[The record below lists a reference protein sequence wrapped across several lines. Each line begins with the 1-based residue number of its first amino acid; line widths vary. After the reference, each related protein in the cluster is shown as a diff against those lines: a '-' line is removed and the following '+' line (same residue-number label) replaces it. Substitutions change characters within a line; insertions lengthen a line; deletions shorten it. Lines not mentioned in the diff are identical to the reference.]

1 MEELFGLPTIQ
12 LMWIVVAI
20 VGVAAAVIA
29 FIFLKRPILVRMGL
43 RNLPRR
49 RAQTV
54 LVTMGLTLAT
64 IIVTIAFS
72 TGDSLAVSIRNL
84 AFDGLQ
90 RIDHFITVDDAATSV
105 DGAET
110 DAIPQQA
117 LSDIQQALSD
127 DDRVDAVFG
136 IRWEA
141 VPIEH
146 PDEGQIEPLFLLTG
160 VDAQVV
166 DRIGGIVDRD
176 GDLLELGALGT
187 DEIVINQM
195 AARELAA
202 EPGDEVVLYVRGQAH
217 RFTVA
222 AIARDAALTGD
233 VGEQTAGGVLNVDRY
248 QAVLGPQLSP
258 PDQWSIIA
266 VSAVGGVSES
276 LELSEALDE
285 DLNAML
291 ARLEREQPSLYR
303 SNGLSRFQTD
313 PIKADSLEAAELIA
327 SVFTTLF
334 LFMGSFSVAAGVLL
348 IFLIFAMLAEERKPE
363 MGIARA
369 VGMQRNDLI
378 QTFISEGMVY
388 NLGAA
393 VIGVVLGLLFAIGM
407 IAALNQGLES
417 FGFRFTWTVTIKS
430 LVISAG
436 IGVVITFITVV
447 FSSFRAAR
455 LNIVA
460 AIRDIPESQYEESYP
475 LTPWRVLRNV
485 LGVFTTAIGLV
496 LLLLTPATVLLGL
509 ILSVPVLVGAWV
521 RSKWYEPGADTSTRV
536 FLAVFGAGVSI
547 IFGLIVGLLLF
558 LAGWLRGRRLVSW
571 LVIPGWRMMRW
582 NPQWWVLF
590 VVGGLYLLDLGL
602 AQESFFP
609 YMTGVS
615 LVPFGIVMGLNK
627 LRLGGRRIP
636 QRLLYTAGTAFVLFL
651 WFIPN
656 DWHESFFDR
665 NLNGGPELFVLAG
678 TMLTAA
684 GTLLLVFNLDLI
696 VGAIRSVVG
705 GVGRL
710 APVIRTAAAY
720 PAAARY
726 RTGMTIAMIALITF
740 ALVNFSTINAS
751 FSRAFTGSDTAGG
764 FEVLAWNTDVNY
776 VTDVRASLAAADA
789 GDVLDGI
796 DAAGR
801 VDVGPERGTR
811 AVTVLHER
819 WDPVAERL
827 VLNSDGD
834 TQLVETDLSTV
845 RLEDRDAVML
855 GGVNTDFVD
864 GQEVKLQA
872 ISYRYEDER
881 AVWAALR
888 SGEPVA
894 LATFDAINGAF
905 GFTDNALDPWIM
917 PSSVTDESTVL
928 PRVVVELGV
937 GQNARQ
943 VEVIAVIELVTGAF
957 VDLDGEDGGLPT
969 LLVSDTVAAQ
979 VIGEPSTTRHYISTT
994 SGADSLEVA
1003 QGIERELRIFAVDI
1017 KGELERQQ
1025 QTQSSILALFQGFI
1039 GIGLVAGLAALGVI
1053 ALRAV
1058 VERRQQIGVLRAIGF
1073 QSRLVGVEL
1082 LLEMGFI
1089 ALLGLGLGTALALG
1103 LAWRLFAEGT
1113 FGEISMYI
1121 PLGTVLPMLIGAFIA
1136 ALILTYFP
1144 ARQAARTTIAE
1155 ALRYE

>member
-20 VGVAAAVIA
+20 AGVAAAVIA

-43 RNLPRR
+43 RNIPRR

-84 AFDGLQ
+84 ALDSLE
-90 RIDHFITVDDAATSV
+90 RIDHFISAEEIDAGDGTSSGSGIPDQV
-105 DGAET
+105 LLDLQAHFAGDERIE
-110 DAIPQQA
+110 AI
-117 LSDIQQALSD
+117 
-127 DDRVDAVFG
+127 FG
-136 IRWEA
+136 SRFDL
-141 VPIEH
+141 VPAEH
-146 PDEGQIEPLFLLTG
+146 PASGQIEPQFFLVG
-160 VDAQVV
+160 VDPGLA
-166 DRIGGIVDRD
+166 DRLQAVRDED
-176 GDLLELGALGT
+176 GDLLELSALDR
-187 DEIVINQM
+187 DEIVINER
-195 AARELAA
+195 AARELDA
-202 EPGDEVVLYVRGQAH
+202 EPGDQLRLYVLGAPRQ
-217 RFTVA
+217 FTVA
-222 AIARDAALTGD
+222 AIGRDAVLTGNLEAGGAGGLLAMEVYQSLLGPRLSPPGQWD
-233 VGEQTAGGVLNVDRY
+233 TILVSAAGGVE
-248 QAVLGPQLSP
+248 AP
-258 PDQWSIIA
+258 
-266 VSAVGGVSES
+266 
-276 LELSEALDE
+276 LEFSDALD
-285 DLNAML
+285 DDIGSAF
-291 ARLEREQPSLYR
+291 ARLERANPDLYL
-303 SNGLSRFQTD
+303 SNGLSRFSSE
-313 PIKADSLEAAELIA
+313 PVKADSLEDAELIA
-327 SVFTTLF
+327 SVFTSLF

-378 QTFISEGMVY
+378 QMFISEGMVY
-388 NLGAA
+388 NMGAA
-393 VIGVVLGLLFAIGM
+393 VVGVVLGLLFAIGM
-407 IAALNQGLES
+407 IAALNSGFES
-417 FGFRFTWTVTIKS
+417 FGFQFTWTVTIKS
-430 LVISAG
+430 LVISAC
-436 IGVVITFITVV
+436 IGVVITFVTVV

-460 AIRDIPESQYEESYP
+460 AIRDIPESQYEETYP

-485 LGVFTTAIGLV
+485 LGVFTTAIGLA
-496 LLLLTPATVLLGL
+496 LLITTPITL
-509 ILSVPVLVGAWV
+509 ILGAPVAFVLNMMGNRRAQ
-521 RSKWYEPGADTSTRV
+521 R
-536 FLAVFGAGVSI
+536 
-547 IFGLIVGLLLF
+547 LIPWIMLF
-558 LAGWLRGRRLVSW
+558 
-571 LVIPGWRMMRW
+571 GWRVLRW

-590 VVGGLYLLDLGL
+590 IVGGLYLLDLGL
-602 AQESFFP
+602 GEESFFP

-615 LVPFGIVMGLNK
+615 LVPLGIVMGLNK
-627 LRLGGRRIP
+627 LRLGGRRIN
-636 QRLLYTAGTAFVLFL
+636 QRLLYTVGAGFVLFL

-656 DWHESFFDR
+656 DWHESFFDN

-696 VGAIRSVVG
+696 VGGIRAVVG
-705 GVGRL
+705 GIGRL

-751 FSRAFTGSDTAGG
+751 FSKAFTGSDTAGG
-764 FEVLAWNTDVNY
+764 FEVLAFNTDVNAIS
-776 VTDVRASLAAADA
+776 DVRSGLIEA
-789 GDVLDGI
+789 GAEDVLAGI
-796 DAAGR
+796 ENAGR
-801 VDVGPERGTR
+801 IEAGPERGTR
-811 AVTVLHER
+811 AVTVLTER
-819 WDPVAERL
+819 WDAVTERHIL
-827 VLNSDGD
+827 DADGEIR
-834 TQLVETDLSTV
+834 LVETDLSTV
-845 RLEDRDAVML
+845 RLEDRDAVVI
-855 GGVNTDFVD
+855 GGINDEFID

-881 AVWAALR
+881 AVWSALR
-888 SGEPVA
+888 SGEMVA
-894 LATFDAINGAF
+894 VATVDAIDGAF
-905 GFTDNALDPWIM
+905 GFAGNDLDPWST
-917 PSSVTDESTVL
+917 PDSVTDESTLL
-928 PRVVVELGV
+928 PRIVVEVGLGE
-937 GQNARQ
+937 NARQ
-943 VEVIAVIELVTGAF
+943 VEVIAILERVSGAF
-957 VDLDGEDGGLPT
+957 VDLDGEEGGLPT
-969 LLVSDTVAAQ
+969 LLLSESIAAPI
-979 VIGEPSTTRHYISTT
+979 IGQSETTRHYISI
-994 SGADSLEVA
+994 SAGADSLEVA

-1025 QTQSSILALFQGFI
+1025 STQSSILALFQGFI

-1073 QSRLVGVEL
+1073 QARLVGFEL
-1082 LLEMGFI
+1082 LLEMSFI

-1121 PLGTVLPMLIGAFIA
+1121 PLGTVLPMLIGAFVA
-1136 ALILTYFP
+1136 SLVLTYFP

>member
-1 MEELFGLPTIQ
+1 MEELFGLPTIR

-20 VGVAAAVIA
+20 AGVAAAVIA

-43 RNLPRR
+43 RNIPRR

-84 AFDGLQ
+84 AFDSLE
-90 RIDHFITVDDAATSV
+90 RIDHFITAE
-105 DGAET
+105 ET
-110 DAIPQQA
+110 DASTEDGGDGIPNQVLLDLQSHFA
-117 LSDIQQALSD
+117 GDERI
-127 DDRVDAVFG
+127 DAIFG
-136 IRWEA
+136 SRFDL

-146 PDEGQIEPLFLLTG
+146 PDAGQVEPQFFLVG
-160 VDAQVV
+160 VDPQLADQLEAVR
-166 DRIGGIVDRD
+166 DED
-176 GDLLELGALGT
+176 GDPLRLSELGPN
-187 DEIVINQM
+187 EIVINER
-195 AARELAA
+195 AARELDA
-202 EPGDEVVLYVRGQAH
+202 EPGDQVRLFVLGAPRAY
-217 RFTVA
+217 TVA
-222 AIARDAALTGD
+222 AIGRDAVLTGNLEAGGAGGLLPMD
-233 VGEQTAGGVLNVDRY
+233 AYQRLLGPELAPPDYWDSILVSGAGGVE
-248 QAVLGPQLSP
+248 QP
-258 PDQWSIIA
+258 
-266 VSAVGGVSES
+266 
-276 LELSEALDE
+276 LEFSDALD
-285 DLNAML
+285 DDINAAL
-291 ARLEREQPSLYR
+291 ASLERENPDLYL
-303 SNGLSRFQTD
+303 SNGLPRFDSD
-313 PIKADSLEAAELIA
+313 PVKADSLDDAELIA
-327 SVFTTLF
+327 SAFTTLF
-334 LFMGSFSVAAGVLL
+334 LFMGSFSVAAGILL

-378 QTFISEGMVY
+378 QMFISEGMVY

-393 VIGVVLGLLFAIGM
+393 IVGVVLGLLFAIGL
-407 IAALNQGLES
+407 IAALNQGFES
-417 FGFRFTWTVTIKS
+417 FGFQFTWSVTIKS

-436 IGVVITFITVV
+436 IGVVITFITVI

-460 AIRDIPESQYEESYP
+460 AIRDIPEAQYEETYP
-475 LTPWRVLRNV
+475 LTPWRVLRNI

-496 LLLLTPATVLLGL
+496 LLVTTPITLILGAPIAFVLNLIGSRWARRLIPWVLL
-509 ILSVPVLVGAWV
+509 
-521 RSKWYEPGADTSTRV
+521 
-536 FLAVFGAGVSI
+536 F
-547 IFGLIVGLLLF
+547 
-558 LAGWLRGRRLVSW
+558 
-571 LVIPGWRMMRW
+571 GWRVLRW

-602 AQESFFP
+602 GQESFFP

-615 LVPFGIVMGLNK
+615 LVPLGIVMGLNK

-636 QRLLYTAGTAFVLFL
+636 QRLLYTLGAGFVMFL

-656 DWHESFFDR
+656 DWHEGFFDN

-684 GTLLLVFNLDLI
+684 GTLLLIFNLDLI
-696 VGAIRSVVG
+696 VGGIRSAVG
-705 GVGRL
+705 GIGRL

-751 FSRAFTGSDTAGG
+751 FSQAFSGADTAGG
-764 FEVLAWNTDVNY
+764 FEVLAFNTPVNA
-776 VTDVRASLAAADA
+776 VSDIRAGLDAAGAD
-789 GDVLDGI
+789 DVLDDI
-796 DAAGR
+796 ENAGF
-801 VDVGPERGTR
+801 VEAGPQRGTR
-811 AVTVLHER
+811 AVTVLTER
-819 WDPVAERL
+819 WDAVEERHIL
-827 VLNSDGD
+827 DSDGD
-834 TQLVETDLSTV
+834 IRLVETDVSEV
-845 RLEDRDAVML
+845 ELEERDAVVL
-855 GGVNTDFVD
+855 GGVNDDFID
-864 GQEVKLQA
+864 GQEIKLQA

-881 AVWAALR
+881 AVWSALR

-894 LATFDAINGAF
+894 VATVDAIRGAF
-905 GFTDNALDPWIM
+905 GFADTDLDPWRT
-917 PSSVTDESTVL
+917 PDSVTDESTLL
-928 PRVVVELGV
+928 PRIVIEV
-937 GQNARQ
+937 GIGDSARQ
-943 VEVIAVIELVTGAF
+943 VEVIAILERITGAF
-957 VDLDGEDGGLPT
+957 VDLDGENGALPT
-969 LLVSDTVAAQ
+969 LLVPMPVAASI
-979 VIGEPSTTRHYISTT
+979 IGESESTRHYISVKD
-994 SGADSLEVA
+994 GADSLDVA
-1003 QGIERELRIFAVDI
+1003 QGIERELRIYAIDI

-1025 QTQSSILALFQGFI
+1025 STQSSILALFQGFI

-1073 QSRLVGVEL
+1073 QARLVGFEL
-1082 LLEMGFI
+1082 LLEMSFI

-1121 PLGTVLPMLIGAFIA
+1121 PLGTILPMLIGAFVA
-1136 ALILTYFP
+1136 SLVLTYFP